1 MAYEKKEFIVYSAT
15 KSSFQSLVNSGGIT
29 NSQIGIISETSEF
42 WAKGQYYPLVNLGEY
57 LKKDDA
63 VEFAK
68 DLEGKLET
76 TQEEFTFRASA
87 GNKSIKDSS
96 AVIRRIK
103 GNSIVWQ
110 QLVSNGD
117 FSNGSSGWRTLNSTM
132 TMYSDR
138 MRLTN
143 TSSTGCGAQTTLV
156 YPIKSGSKVAVI
168 IDYKRSTSSSA
179 RCSIEFQN
187 SNASTVSQH
196 ILSTTSSSSRRVDM
210 TVVTTSTDAAFLKVY
225 PLYNGASGTYC
236 DIYSVQVFNLTL
248 MFGAGSEPDIK
259 RFKELFPNSY
269 YLTSRPL
276 LVGMNTIGI
285 RTIGFN
291 CFNKDAAS
299 YGYISSSTGGIGS
312 SSLYMVSAPMHVLP
326 GTEYFLKDVRGG
338 GSTLAYAL
346 YDSFGRVIKTGGFS
360 NNGTNASSGIVQIP
374 YNASTI
380 RVVVHSSF
388 VNTCCVNIRHSA
400 VNDGYYE
407 PYEEHS
413 RDLPEI
419 NRLFPQGMHRIGEHF
434 DEITSEYAI
443 RRIAVRNYIS
453 GDANSSR
460 MFTDGA
466 TTTIVVLA
474 EPEKIKLIDPIQLD
488 YMVHDWGTEMV
499 VGNDGYAPFSADI
512 VYRFNAEG
520 RIRDNARNI
529 ERLEAK
535 VNSAISAP
543 YILKSVTALDF
554 ANADG
559 GDLQLDFDSD
569 DLQGGEISRALESCR
584 PIYIRAGSEEDWFR
598 GITPMRWIYE
608 EDLIY
613 GSFTNPIDNMEY
625 NLEIGGQ
632 YISFTKT
639 IAIPAQ
645 PNWNETN
652 EDSISYIC
660 NKPDTTIPV
669 KRVRVSNLDSV
680 DELIPGYLYEQTSV
694 LATNTVHGLTDDY
707 EGGANFWMVRIPMT
721 RNGSVINFDDTI
733 LWANGAPTYSF
744 SSTTGNYGIFEIT
757 LKRDLTGHVLGE
769 WKFFK

>member
-1 MAYEKKEFIVYSAT
+1 MAYEQCEFIIYSAT
-15 KSSFQSLVNSGGIT
+15 KSAFQELLDSGGVYEY
-29 NSQIGIISETSEF
+29 QIGIISETSEF

-76 TQEEFTFRASA
+76 TQEEFIFRASA
-87 GNKSIKDSS
+87 GNKSVKDSS

-168 IDYKRSTSSSA
+168 IDYKRSASSSS
-179 RCSIEFQN
+179 RCSVEFQN

-196 ILSTTSSSSRRVDM
+196 VISTISSSDRRVDM
-210 TVVTTSTDAAFLKVY
+210 SVVVPSTDAVTLKIY
-225 PLYNGASGTYC
+225 PFYNGASRAYC

-248 MFGAGSEPDIK
+248 MFGAGNEPDIRK
-259 RFKELFPNSY
+259 FKELFPNSY
-269 YLTSRPL
+269 YLSSRPR
-276 LVGMNTIGI
+276 LVGMNADGI
-285 RTIGFN
+285 RTVGFN
-291 CFNKDAAS
+291 CFNKDTAS

-312 SSLYMVSAPMHVLP
+312 SSVYMVSEPIYVLP
-326 GTEYFLKDVRGG
+326 GTEYFLKDIRGG
-338 GSTLAYAL
+338 GSTFAYAL
-346 YDSFGRVIKTGGFS
+346 YDSLGKIIKTGGFS
-360 NNGTNASSGIVQIP
+360 NNGTNAASGVVQIP
-374 YNASTI
+374 YNAFTL

-407 PYEEHS
+407 PYEEHN
-413 RDLPEI
+413 RDLHEI
-419 NRLFPQGMHRIGEHF
+419 NRLFKEGMHRIGEYF

-443 RRIAVRNYIS
+443 RRIAVRSYIS
-453 GDANSSR
+453 GDANSAR

-466 TTTIVVLA
+466 TTTIEVLA
-474 EPEKIKLIDPIQLD
+474 KPEKIKLSDPIQLD

-520 RIRDNARNI
+520 RIRDNSRNI

-535 VNSAISAP
+535 INSEVSPP
-543 YILKSVTALDF
+543 YTLKSVTAFDF
-554 ANADG
+554 VNAEG
-559 GDLQLDFDSD
+559 GGFQMDILPD
-569 DLQGGEISRALESCR
+569 DLQNGALSEAIRNGR
-584 PIYIRAGSEEDWFR
+584 PVYIKAGLEED
-598 GITPMRWIYE
+598 GLHGVIPMRYIYE
-608 EDLIY
+608 EDMIY
-613 GSFTNPIDNMEY
+613 FSFISPFDEY
-625 NLEIGGQ
+625 EYFGEINSVEYSFNKRKAYQDSVAAAPATPRVIVSSSAGVPDELEPGIM
-632 YISFTKT
+632 YEFAFSPSKT
-639 IAIPAQ
+639 L
-645 PNWNETN
+645 
-652 EDSISYIC
+652 S
-660 NKPDTTIPV
+660 IPV
-669 KRVRVSNLDSV
+669 PTDCTDGYDSV
-680 DELIPGYLYEQTSV
+680 WSV
-694 LATNTVHGLTDDY
+694 RLNVAFGVVLSFPVTIRWA
-707 EGGANFWMVRIPMT
+707 GGT
-721 RNGSVINFDDTI
+721 
-733 LWANGAPTYSF
+733 APTYSTNGVLDINLRYT
-744 SSTTGNYGIFEIT
+744 SSGVY
-757 LKRDLTGHVLGE
+757 LGD
-769 WKFFK
+769 WKFYN